1 MPKPRRSQMD
11 LSFLRTYLEEFA
23 ANVNWEQDPDQND
36 YATFW
41 SRKDNSLRLSQQET
55 HEYRRLLKQSMERL
69 APNEDMSEKALD
81 TALKD
86 AIFSVV
92 GDSAPD
98 AEELK
103 GRIVDALEEFRNRL
117 QAEPEEFECWIPI
130 AHADPKSLPVTFALT
145 DFRAID
151 DTDIDRLKS
160 IVRTKHTA
168 DIQGKLDHI
177 ERYLAPE
184 LLGAVVAIHRVPAR
198 DADAGL
204 MLAER
209 AVLESI
215 ECLNFFA
222 EMMPYNRGTLSMAR
236 NGPPSGTVTSLT
248 LASEGS
254 FATEP
259 KAKLPWTYSFDRHA
273 ELTPPAAKALVR
285 VESLLTKKR
294 RTKVDELLLR
304 AVRWSG
310 RSAAAETPED
320 TLLYSII
327 ALESLLLPS
336 GSGELSFRLSRLVA
350 RLLGKDQD
358 TRFQLAK
365 DVARLYDL
373 RSKVVHDGRIEVTE
387 GDKDQASALALEV
400 IARIVN
406 DEEVAQTTK
415 LSDLQD
421 VFDYRVAK

>member
-1 MPKPRRSQMD
+1 MPKPRKSQMD
-11 LSFLRTYLEEFA
+11 LSFLRTYLEELA
-23 ANVNWEQDPDQND
+23 ANVNRERENEQED

-41 SRKDNSLRLSQQET
+41 SREDHSLHLSQQET
-55 HEYRRLLKQSMERL
+55 LEYRRLLKHSMETHS
-69 APNEDMSEKALD
+69 PNEEMSEKALD
-81 TALKD
+81 SALKD
-86 AIFSVV
+86 AIFTVV

-103 GRIVDALEEFRNRL
+103 GRIDEALVEFRDHL
-117 QAEPEEFECWIPI
+117 EAEPEEFECWIPV
-130 AHADPKSLPVTFALT
+130 AGADPTSLPGTFALT
-145 DFRAID
+145 DFRSID
-151 DTDIDRLKS
+151 NTDIDRLKS

-168 DIQGKLDHI
+168 DVQGKLDRI

-184 LLGAVVAIHRVPAR
+184 LLGTIVAIRRVPAR
-198 DADAGL
+198 DQDAGS

-209 AVLESI
+209 AVLECI

-222 EMMPYNRGTLSMAR
+222 EMMPYNRGTLSVAR
-236 NGPPSGTVTSLT
+236 NGPPAGTVTSLT

-259 KAKLPWTYSFDRHA
+259 MTKPPWTYSFTRHA
-273 ELTPPAAKALVR
+273 DLTPPAAKALER
-285 VESLLTKKR
+285 VEVLLSKSR
-294 RTKVDELLLR
+294 RTVVEDLLLR

-310 RSAAAETPED
+310 RSVAAETPEY

-350 RLLGKDQD
+350 RFLGKDQD
-358 TRFQLAK
+358 SRFRLAK
-365 DVARLYDL
+365 DVARLYVL

-387 GDKDQASALALEV
+387 ADKVQASVFAHEV
-400 IARIVN
+400 IARLIN
-406 DEEVAQTTK
+406 DEQVAQTATLK
-415 LSDLQD
+415 DLQD
-421 VFDYRVAK
+421 LLDYRVAE